1 MSNSIKNSMQN
12 FAVNQALKYIDSNLQ
27 EAFPK
32 LLSWADQFDK
42 DNLYLT
48 QREQFRKVLNDP
60 DNNWMQ
66 LINSL
71 WNDIDSEVRKVFF
84 RNFIVNACLMGSRK
98 QIANREKYGCNI
110 P

>member
-1 MSNSIKNSMQN
+1 MQN